1 MHGIPYKPNCV
12 DFICCSRALTVR
24 DEHHDGGREDAD
36 ADEEVCEAE
45 GEDELVGDGAQLR
58 RRQHRDDDQSV
69 PQLQNT

>member
-1 MHGIPYKPNCV
+1 M
-12 DFICCSRALTVR
+12 T
-24 DEHHDGGREDAD
+24 HDGGREDAD

-69 PQLQNT
+69 TQLQNCKNEGHQ